1 MSAMFDADARA
12 LMLAQEGEL
21 RAWGFDYKTQQEGN
35 VVNEQELWRRNQ
47 LIDSIRELGS
57 KLSHIQSTQGTVQTA
72 SLRPP
77 SQPPTIDGEVA

>member
-1 MSAMFDADARA
+1 MGAMFDADARA

-77 SQPPTIDGEVA
+77 S

>member
-12 LMLAQEGEL
+12 LMLAQEGER
-21 RAWGFDYKTQQEGN
+21 RAWGFDYKTQ
-35 VVNEQELWRRNQ
+35 QELWRRNQ

>member
-12 LMLAQEGEL
+12 LMLAQEGER

-77 SQPPTIDGEVA
+77 S